1 MRRWRQVKILF
12 QEAGQKWCENPSY
25 KGHRLH
31 HHLVWPD
38 GLRRD
43 VWAFPLSVQVWLANV
58 IRVWFCNK
66 NLADLE
72 RLIYLHKYWCEI
84 WKVVLPWLVTL
95 NSSANFSFLN
105 LWKWKY
111 LQTQFQ
117 ENNLDL
123 LLSRYLDFTP
133 YYLYPRLQIIHTGP
147 HGDHAER
154 VSLHWGHNVA
164 VVSFDEEAVNLCHLL
179 ASLIVLTLQNE
190 QFALPLPPETVTL
203 MWRYHWL
210 TFWNVLEC

>member
-1 MRRWRQVKILF
+1 MWYVCDSVIKIW
-12 QEAGQKWCENPSY
+12 Q
-25 KGHRLH
+25 
-31 HHLVWPD
+31 
-38 GLRRD
+38 GL
-43 VWAFPLSVQVWLANV
+43 
-58 IRVWFCNK
+58 K
-66 NLADLE
+66 E
-72 RLIYLHKYWCEI
+72 LIYLHKYWCEI
-84 WKVVLPWLVTL
+84 WKVALPWLVTL

-105 LWKWKY
+105 LWKY
-111 LQTQFQ
+111 SQTQFR
-117 ENNLDL
+117 ENDLD

-133 YYLYPRLQIIHTGP
+133 YYLYPRLQIIRTGP

-164 VVSFDEEAVNLCHLL
+164 AVSFDEVAVDLCYLL
-179 ASLIVLTLQNE
+179 ASLIVLTLQME